1 MASDLVSPEKDRPFV
16 LIALKEDE
24 VDSVFT
30 PWTINHLLSGAA
42 AKAVGMNFTTNFL
55 LHGMYEVKDQMSKD
69 EIYNSAINSLGD
81 QFASM
86 TGHYMANKGQTVWVY
101 LWFACYAAAIYTGN
115 AFG

>member
-1 MASDLVSPEKDRPFV
+1 MESELSTEEDRPFV

-42 AKAVGMNFTTNFL
+42 ANAVGMSFTTNFL
-55 LHGMYEVKDQMSKD
+55 LHGMYEIKDQMAKH

-86 TGHYMANKGQTVWVY
+86 AGHYMASKGQNVWVY
-101 LWFACYAAAIYTGN
+101 LWFVCYAAAIYTGN
-115 AFG
+115 AYG

>member
-42 AKAVGMNFTTNFL
+42 AKAVGMNFMTNFM

-69 EIYNSAINSLGD
+69 EIYNSAIKSVCEYDRAL
-81 QFASM
+81 
-86 TGHYMANKGQTVWVY
+86 HGQQGPNRVGLPVVRVLRGRY
-101 LWFACYAAAIYTGN
+101 LHRQRLWLI
-115 AFG
+115 

>member
-1 MASDLVSPEKDRPFV
+1 
-16 LIALKEDE
+16 
-24 VDSVFT
+24 
-30 PWTINHLLSGAA
+30 
-42 AKAVGMNFTTNFL
+42 
-55 LHGMYEVKDQMSKD
+55 MYEVKDQMSKD

-115 AFG
+115 AYG

>member
-1 MASDLVSPEKDRPFV
+1 MESELVATKKDRPFV
-16 LIALKEDE
+16 LIALREEE

-42 AKAVGMNFTTNFL
+42 AKAVGMSFTTNFM
-55 LHGMYEVKDQMSKD
+55 LHGMYEIKDQMSKD

-86 TGHYMANKGQTVWVY
+86 TGHYMASKGQHVWVY
-101 LWFACYAAAIYTGN
+101 LWFLGYAAAIATGN
-115 AFG
+115 AYG